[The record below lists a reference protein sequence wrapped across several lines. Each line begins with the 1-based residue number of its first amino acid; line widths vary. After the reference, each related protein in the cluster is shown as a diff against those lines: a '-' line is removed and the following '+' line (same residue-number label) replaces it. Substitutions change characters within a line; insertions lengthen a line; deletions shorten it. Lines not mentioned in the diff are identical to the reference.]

1 MATLSVN
8 AFLLGAIA
16 VANFVAAML
25 FLRYWRSSRDRFF
38 LYLVASFL
46 LESVNRTAA
55 ALQPATEGE
64 SAVHYL
70 VRLASYLLI
79 VLAIWEKNRIRR
91 R

>member
-55 ALQPATEGE
+55 ALQSATEGE